1 MKDVGTSLP
10 ASLIKGRAQSMKRRR
25 VVPAIAAL
33 TRQGDRV
40 HLDYVDSSSK
50 KEASSWMGE
59 SSQAFSLR
67 KNLDQFKAQ
76 QNPKHG
82 VFPTYHACLPAFSSP
97 QPFTPLPLMP
107 VPGHLKSSLS
117 RLSHRELCSAD
128 WPQCSCD
135 HHQTRGGLSVSVC
148 VPGLCEGA
156 GGRPEKGMFFPTPS
170 RAEPPAS

>member
-1 MKDVGTSLP
+1 
-10 ASLIKGRAQSMKRRR
+10 
-25 VVPAIAAL
+25 
-33 TRQGDRV
+33 V
-40 HLDYVDSSSK
+40 HLDDVGESSK

-59 SSQAFSLR
+59 SAQAFSLR
-67 KNLDQFKAQ
+67 KNPDQHSKSQSMASLLSVTPASQ
-76 QNPKHG
+76 QSG
-82 VFPTYHACLPAFSSP
+82 PTPPPPPPTPPRPYL
-97 QPFTPLPLMP
+97 TPLPLMP

-135 HHQTRGGLSVSVC
+135 HHQTRGGLSVSVR